1 MSAQAGLWNID
12 GKPVQRNLLSALDT
26 FLEPYGPDG
35 GACYLEGSVGM
46 VYRAFRTT
54 HESLREEQ
62 PYRAMDGTVFV
73 WDGRLDNRE
82 ELLRE
87 LRGEV
92 ATDDS
97 DLRLVVG
104 CFTRWRA
111 GAFAR
116 MVGDWALSVWIPRE
130 RQLIL
135 ACDYLCVR
143 HIFYSIKPGLLW
155 WSTDLASL
163 VLLTRE
169 RFHLDENYVAGYLA
183 FDPDAPLTP
192 YREIRQVP
200 PGHLV
205 CISDRKIS
213 VERYW
218 HLKPSTI
225 RYQSDAEYENHFR
238 QLFRQSVRRR
248 LRAST
253 PILGELSGG
262 LDSSSIVC
270 MADDILASEG
280 TDVPRLDTISYYDKT
295 ERAGDDWMYFP
306 KVEERRGRRGAY
318 VDASSLPN
326 SKLLLDGREFN
337 ALPGSL
343 GIGRE
348 LEIERS
354 TILRKGGYR
363 VVLSGMGGDEFLG
376 GVPDP
381 SALLADLIVQFKF
394 SRLASELLAW
404 SLEKRRPILH
414 LLWHACAEFV
424 PPSLH
429 PFLSGR
435 ANREAWIRLSL
446 RSPEQSLC
454 LAPDHRIPATL
465 PTSRQYSVALRLI
478 ANTLA
483 KRTPR
488 PSALA
493 EVRYPYLDRDLIEF
507 LLAIPADQLLR
518 PGQRRSLMLRALAG
532 LLPPEILSR
541 RTKQFGSR
549 TPTLAI
555 RENLPTFR
563 KMFSGSV
570 AARLGHID
578 ERLFLLTLEDM
589 ENGKKVHIARV
600 LKTIALEVWLRN
612 LEQRGILAESDAKV
626 SPHNES
632 TRFHHL
638 EGWKLH
644 NERR

>member
-1 MSAQAGLWNID
+1 
-12 GKPVQRNLLSALDT
+12 
-26 FLEPYGPDG
+26 
-35 GACYLEGSVGM
+35 
-46 VYRAFRTT
+46 
-54 HESLREEQ
+54 
-62 PYRAMDGTVFV
+62 
-73 WDGRLDNRE
+73 
-82 ELLRE
+82 LLRE

-104 CFTRWRA
+104 CFTRWGRA
-111 GAFAR
+111 GFAR

-143 HIFYSIKPGLLW
+143 HIFYSKKLGRFW

-163 VLLTRE
+163 VLLARE
-169 RFHLDENYVAGYLA
+169 RFHLDENYVAGYLSLA
-183 FDPDAPLTP
+183 PDALQTP

-205 CISDRKIS
+205 CISDTKIS
-213 VERYW
+213 AERYW
-218 HLKPSTI
+218 HLKPSPI
-225 RYQSDAEYENHFR
+225 RYQNDADYENHFR
-238 QLFRQSVRRR
+238 HLFRQSVRRR

-253 PILGELSGG
+253 PVLSELSGG

-270 MADDILASEG
+270 MADDILTSEG
-280 TDVPRLDTISYYDKT
+280 MDGQRLDTISYYDKT
-295 ERAGDDWMYFP
+295 EHASDDWMYFP
-306 KVEERRGRRGAY
+306 KIEEKRGRTGAH

-326 SKLLLDGREFN
+326 SKLLLDAGEFN

-348 LEIERS
+348 LEIERDA
-354 TILRKGGYR
+354 ILRKGGYR

-381 SALLADLIVQFKF
+381 SALLADLIVRFNL
-394 SRLASELLAW
+394 SRLWSELLAW
-404 SLEKRRPILH
+404 SLEKRRPTLH
-414 LLWHACAEFV
+414 LLWRACAEFL
-424 PPSLH
+424 PPTLH
-429 PFLSGR
+429 AFLSGG

-446 RSPEQSLC
+446 QSPEQSLRRA
-454 LAPDHRIPATL
+454 LGHRIPAML
-465 PTSRQYSVALRLI
+465 PTFRQYAVGLGLM
-478 ANTLA
+478 ANTIA
-483 KRTPR
+483 KRMPR
-488 PSALA
+488 PSGLA
-493 EVRYPYLDRDLIEF
+493 ETRYPFLDRDLIEF
-507 LLAIPADQLLR
+507 LVAIPADQLLR
-518 PGQRRSLMLRALAG
+518 PGQRRSLMRRTLAG
-532 LLPPEILSR
+532 LVPPEIISR
-541 RTKQFGSR
+541 TTKQFGSR

-563 KMFSGSV
+563 QMFSGSE

-626 SPHNES
+626 FAHNES
-632 TRFHHL
+632 TRFHHS